1 MDISKKT
8 DYALRMLAELVENP
22 DSVISVRRAAEDSNV
37 PYSFARSIQHDLA
50 VAGLVTNSRGANGGM
65 RLAVDPREASLLQV
79 IEAVQ
84 DDVGI
89 SCCHGAVE
97 GAGAACPRRIQC
109 HYAPVWCNAEH
120 MLQGFFDSVTLY
132 QLIVEGRSP
141 MLNGGFELVSESDA
155 RVAAGMASATEDANP
170 TSDGAEA

>member
-8 DYALRMLAELVENP
+8 DYALRMLAELVEDP

-65 RLAVDPREASLLQV
+65 RLAVDPREVSLLQV

-89 SCCHGAVE
+89 SCCHTGADGASVE
-97 GAGAACPRRIQC
+97 CPRRVRC

-120 MLQGFFDSVTLY
+120 MLQRFFGSVTLY

-141 MLNGGFELVSESDA
+141 MPSGGFELVSESEA
-155 RVAAGMASATEDANP
+155 RAAAGITAAAEDVSAGQGGV
-170 TSDGAEA
+170 DG